1 MKAGDL
7 APNFILKDENGNDFE
22 LYKNLNKYLLLAF
35 YPKDDTPVCSTQLS
49 EYNDNLDDFIKN
61 DVNVVGISTDSVQS
75 HSKFCGKLKLNF
87 PLLADDEK
95 KVSKQ
100 FDAINF
106 LGMNKR
112 SLVLI
117 GTDKRILWTDST
129 LPVTYIKTVEILQK
143 VKDLNMKEM
152 T

>member
-1 MKAGDL
+1 MKVGYL
-7 APNFILKDENGNDFE
+7 VPNFILKDENGNDFE
-22 LYKNLNKYLLLAF
+22 LYKNLNKHLLLAF
-35 YPKDDTPVCSTQLS
+35 YPKDDTPVCSTQLA

-61 DVNVVGISTDSVQS
+61 GVNVVGISTDSVKS
-75 HSKFCGKLKLNF
+75 HSNFCSKLKLNF
-87 PLLADDEK
+87 PLLADEEK

-112 SLVLI
+112 LLVLI
-117 GTDKRILWTDST
+117 GTNKKVLWIDST
-129 LPVTYIKTVEILQK
+129 LMVRYMKTAEILEK
-143 VKDLNMKEM
+143 LKILNSKEM

>member
-1 MKAGDL
+1 MKVGE
-7 APNFILKDENGNDFE
+7 PVSNFILKDENGEDFE

-35 YPKDDTPVCSTQLS
+35 YPKDDTLVCSTQLAD
-49 EYNDNLDDFIKN
+49 YNDNLDEFIKN
-61 DVNVVGISTDSVQS
+61 GVNVVGISTDSVKS
-75 HSKFCGKLKLNF
+75 HSNFCSKLSLNF
-87 PLLADDEK
+87 PLLADEDK

-112 SLVLI
+112 LLVLI
-117 GTDKRILWTDST
+117 GTDKKILWTDST
-129 LPVTYIKTVEILQK
+129 FPATYVKADEILEK
-143 VKDLNMKEM
+143 VKTLNMKKM